1 MRQVGTRN
9 VFNKIFYA
17 LARRLIGSITHVS
30 TQEPLVALTFDD
42 GPHPEFTPPILHIL
56 EQHKALATFFMLGKN
71 AGRHQ
76 GLVKQVWQ
84 AGHAIGNHSWDHLS
98 FDLIPRSQRRSQ
110 IDACQKVIAPYGVK
124 LFRPPYGNQTIHSS
138 LDAFLLGYKII
149 TWSAVAQDWLDH
161 DANWMVDYLLPQI
174 KPGSIILFH
183 DNLNDFQEKKYLD
196 RMETIKAV
204 DSMLKELHKKFRFV
218 TVPELLL
225 RGRPQRKVWKI
236 EADVNF
242 LSQLKS

>member
-1 MRQVGTRN
+1 MRQVGTRK

-110 IDACQKVIAPYGVK
+110 IDACQKVIAPYGEK

-149 TWSAVAQDWLDH
+149 TWSVVAQDWLDH
-161 DANWMVDYLLPQI
+161 DANWMVDNLLPQI
-174 KPGSIILFH
+174 KSGSIILFH
-183 DNLNDFQEKKYLD
+183 DNLNSFQEKKYLD